1 MVSTRY
7 AVTFVR
13 SREEAMGW
21 QLRVSRALRTLPVI
35 SPKSKAGQR
44 AMAIFGIVVTAFLF
58 WRVVLRGP

>member
-1 MVSTRY
+1 
-7 AVTFVR
+7 
-13 SREEAMGW
+13 MGW